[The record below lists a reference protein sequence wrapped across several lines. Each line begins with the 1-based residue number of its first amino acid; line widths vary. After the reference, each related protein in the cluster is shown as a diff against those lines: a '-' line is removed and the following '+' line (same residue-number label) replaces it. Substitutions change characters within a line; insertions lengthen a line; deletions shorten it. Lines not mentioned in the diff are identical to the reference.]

1 MMPALAMVPAIKTG
15 VEWSGRSRS
24 RETEEEEEEE
34 EAKSKRKK
42 KKQEA
47 HRCFSGSHAISLLV
61 WPR

>member
-34 EAKSKRKK
+34 EA
-42 KKQEA
+42 EEEV
-47 HRCFSGSHAISLLV
+47 SGKVCVRRL
-61 WPR
+61 R